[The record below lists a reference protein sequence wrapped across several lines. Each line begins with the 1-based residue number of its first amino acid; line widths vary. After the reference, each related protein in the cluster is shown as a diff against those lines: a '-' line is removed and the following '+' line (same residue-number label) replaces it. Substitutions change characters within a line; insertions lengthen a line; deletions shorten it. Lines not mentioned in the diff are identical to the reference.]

1 MVLNIPSLEQEA
13 MMKVT
18 GLLWACCEARN
29 KANAV
34 EQLWSIAEV
43 VHRAMSINLSC
54 SMQWQEKR
62 GKPIIEKVRWCPPN
76 SKYVKINFDGSFIQ
90 NRKRGVYAFIV
101 RDHEGSMILASA
113 GNLDN
118 VHDALCAEVHDCWI
132 AITATADQGMM
143 QI

>member
-18 GLLWACCEARN
+18 GLLWACCEAHN

-90 NRKRGVYAFIV
+90 NRKRGSLRLYC
-101 RDHEGSMILASA
+101 EGS
-113 GNLDN
+113 
-118 VHDALCAEVHDCWI
+118 
-132 AITATADQGMM
+132 
-143 QI
+143 